1 MAILKQINASDKKT
15 TRSFL
20 NQLIDVLQED
30 ISSSVSRRKYQVFVT
45 GGIGPGVTSSLFQPV
60 YDQDFTLQTANP
72 VFDITIGLA
81 SPDSIRGGT
90 TTNINGVAYK
100 ASTGQDTGGK
110 YLYPSSSLMM
120 REKTDIYGQ
129 FAQTLLGN
137 RTNMFQLPVDATLS
151 SNQTTTP
158 VDTALFIA
166 FKRLFSRDQIKRET
180 FAMRF
185 YQTASLVTTETPAKP
200 NIFITSNSGSAIF
213 TDIGAADS
221 RYFDIGG
228 QYGYLV
234 DASSTTKTV
243 GLMYYDSGIAVLD
256 IEKITSSSQ
265 FISGTISAMTPLGQ
279 TVLGGLGTETY
290 NKAKIV
296 PDLMVSASVDDIVD
310 HFSYS
315 RFGDGAMTR
324 AEALR
329 RGLEAVRAGIGDDA
343 YLLGCGSPLLSAVG
357 IVDAMRVS
365 EDVAPFWESTQFAPG
380 WQECSVA
387 ARTAIEQSVLRAPM
401 HRRWFLNDPDCLLLR
416 PTSTDLTSDER
427 LALATSILGT
437 GAYLIVSDDLSTYTT
452 REWELLDRLIELQ
465 PQADT
470 TLDLGDPFASEVT
483 VTGEHLRLKV
493 SWDRRTAS
501 LETTSGRP
509 VVL

>member
-45 GGIGPGVTSSLFQPV
+45 GGIGPGVTSSLFQTV

-151 SNQTTTP
+151 STQTTTP

-185 YQTASLVTTETPAKP
+185 YQTASLVTTETPSKP

-315 RFGDGAMTR
+315 RFGDGAMTAITFQNVTNINSSLIFCR
-324 AEALR
+324 ALPDDFNYSSNPTYVEQTGDYQGRLTIYDPTVNEENQETFTYVTTI
-329 RGLEAVRAGIGDDA
+329 GLYDDSGGLLAVAK
-343 YLLGCGSPLLSAVG
+343 LS
-357 IVDAMRVS
+357 
-365 EDVAPFWESTQFAPG
+365 
-380 WQECSVA
+380 
-387 ARTAIEQSVLRAPM
+387 
-401 HRRWFLNDPDCLLLR
+401 R
-416 PTSTDLTSDER
+416 PVEKNPSRDLTFRVR
-427 LALATSILGT
+427 LD
-437 GAYLIVSDDLSTYTT
+437 Y
-452 REWELLDRLIELQ
+452 
-465 PQADT
+465 
-470 TLDLGDPFASEVT
+470 
-483 VTGEHLRLKV
+483 
-493 SWDRRTAS
+493 
-501 LETTSGRP
+501 
-509 VVL
+509 